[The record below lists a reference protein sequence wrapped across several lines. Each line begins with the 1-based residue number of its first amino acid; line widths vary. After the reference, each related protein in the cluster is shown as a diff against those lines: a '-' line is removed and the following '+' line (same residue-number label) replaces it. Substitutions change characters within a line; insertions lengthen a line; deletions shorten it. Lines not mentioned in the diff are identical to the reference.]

1 MNSLIDPNRKGKRS
15 VYYAFLVAPLVYIA
29 LIFLMKYQIGWKPL
43 YPFSEVFYISLLYA
57 LIELVLPKYLKNSMW
72 QKRKASIHSP
82 KEFYSAFFGISVVTL
97 AFAESIGIIGLLV
110 YERSGDLLLPI
121 GLNLISIFGVALY
134 FPRQQEIDEKIR
146 EFHFEG

>member
-1 MNSLIDPNRKGKRS
+1 MNSLIDPNVKGKGR

-29 LIFLMKYQIGWKPL
+29 LIFLLKYQIGWKPL
-43 YPFSEVFYISLLYA
+43 FPFTDAFYLSLIYA
-57 LIELVLPKYLKNSMW
+57 LIQLALPLYLKNSMW
-72 QKRKASIHSP
+72 NKRKTIIHSP

-110 YERSGDLLLPI
+110 YELSGDLLLPI
-121 GLNLISIFGVALY
+121 GLNLISVFGVALY
-134 FPRQQEIDEKIR
+134 FPRQWEIDEKLR